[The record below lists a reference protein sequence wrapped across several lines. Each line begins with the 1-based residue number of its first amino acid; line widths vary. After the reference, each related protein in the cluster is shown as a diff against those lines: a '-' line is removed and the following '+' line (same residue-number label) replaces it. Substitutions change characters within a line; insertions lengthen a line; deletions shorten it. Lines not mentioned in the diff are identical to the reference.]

1 MNTMN
6 PKVDK
11 YLIDGCM
18 RCPLGGTPECKVHT
32 WPEELDLLRQIVLTS
47 GLTEELKWGAPCY
60 TFEDKNVLMV
70 SAFKDF
76 CCISFFKGSLLK
88 DSKGLLDKP
97 GPNSQATRLF
107 KFTNIEGIQ
116 AVEEDI
122 KTYIKE
128 AIEIEK
134 AGLKVNFKKNP
145 EPLPEELEQKFEDD
159 PLLKDAFEALTPG
172 RQRGYILFFSQPKK
186 SETRTARIEKCVPK
200 ILNGEGM
207 HDQYKGKR
215 K

>member
-1 MNTMN
+1 MN

-32 WPEELDLLRQIVLTS
+32 WPKELDLLRRIVHEC

-60 TFEDKNVLMV
+60 TFQDKNVLMV
-70 SAFKDF
+70 SALRDY

-88 DSKGLLDKP
+88 DSKGLLEKP
-97 GPNSQATRLF
+97 GPNSQAARLF
-107 KFTNIEGIQ
+107 KFASVEEIRQI
-116 AVEEDI
+116 EEDI
-122 KTYIKE
+122 KNYIFE
-128 AIEIEK
+128 AIEVEK
-134 AGLKVNFKKNP
+134 AGLKVEFKKNP
-145 EPLPEELEQKFEDD
+145 ESITEELEQKFEED
-159 PLLKDAFEALTPG
+159 PFFKAAFESLTPG

-186 SETRTARIEKCVPK
+186 SETRTSRIEKCVSK
-200 ILNGEGM
+200 ILNGEGLN
-207 HDQYKGKR
+207 DKYQSKK